1 MHHYWFINC
10 PNTPGGSL
18 VKNSPAMRETQV
30 SSLVWDDPLEKKMA
44 THTRILVKK
53 ITWTEEPGRLES
65 MGSQRIRHDLGTKQ
79 Q

>member
-10 PNTPGGSL
+10 ANTPGGSA

-65 MGSQRIRHDLGTKQ
+65 TGSQRIRHDLGTKQ

>member
-1 MHHYWFINC
+1 M
-10 PNTPGGSL
+10 

-65 MGSQRIRHDLGTKQ
+65 TGSQRIRHDLGTKQ